1 MKKTL
6 SLFLAVVMLLG
17 VFAFSVFAQEDT
29 YIPPKYSDE
38 EYAAGFSFKYIY
50 VIIKNEY
57 SFEEFTP
64 EKLGSDLISKV
75 VADEFDPGNIYYD
88 ETTWE
93 MRLDLYL
100 KDPSKENVVELYKQ
114 MSVNNYVK
122 NAYINRLDYDLPF
135 FPESAQEIGFYT
147 GDYSPWV
154 EPDNEYYIA
163 NGSNMLKNPYYQT
176 FYNDLLEYSNAIYKQ
191 FADYIG
197 DVDYISYFAEKYMEN
212 DENYVT
218 LIFNNQTGVPDE
230 EGAIRDY
237 NISVLE
243 KYFDEK
249 DILYVGDTVLAAI
262 VHIDKDNK
270 DIIREIEEL
279 AFIGDAFFTKRGKY
293 PAMVGTYTLGNVIGE
308 ETAPYYDDPTLNKP
322 LKKVT
327 AADARFVLR
336 YSAGL
341 EKVDADKRFYFC
353 ADMNFDNAITS
364 ADARLILRTAA
375 ELEEKYE
382 ISYGYF
388 VEWVDYMGS
397 ELKR

>member
-6 SLFLAVVMLLG
+6 SLFLAIVMLFG
-17 VFAFSVFAQEDT
+17 AFTFCVFAEEKT
-29 YIPPKYSDE
+29 NIPEKYSDE
-38 EYAAGFSFKYIY
+38 EYAAGFSFEYIY
-50 VIIKNEY
+50 VVIKNEY

-64 EKLGSDLISKV
+64 EKLGSELISKV
-75 VADEFDPGNIYYD
+75 VPDEFDPSSKYYD

-100 KDPSKENVVELYKQ
+100 KEPTRENVVELYKQ
-114 MSVNNYVK
+114 MSANNYVK
-122 NAYINRLDYDLPF
+122 RAYINRLDYALPF

-147 GDYSPWV
+147 GDYRPWV

-176 FYNDLLEYSNAIYKQ
+176 FYNELLEYSNAIYNQ
-191 FADYIG
+191 FAEYIS
-197 DVDYISYFAEKYMEN
+197 DVDYISYFAEKYFDK

-218 LIFNNQTGVPDE
+218 LIFNNQIGVPDE

-237 NISVLE
+237 NIAVLE
-243 KYFDEK
+243 KYFDEE
-249 DILYVGDTVLAAI
+249 DILYVGDTVFAAI
-262 VHIDKDNK
+262 VHINKENK
-270 DIIREIEEL
+270 DVIKEIEEL
-279 AFIGDAFFTKRGKY
+279 AFIGDAFFTKRGSL
-293 PAMVGTYTLGNVIGE
+293 PATVGKYTLGNVIGE
-308 ETAPYYDDPTLNKP
+308 ETDPYYDDSSLNKP

-341 EKVDADKRFYFC
+341 EKVGADKRFYFC
-353 ADMNFDNAITS
+353 ADINFDNTINS

-375 ELEEKYE
+375 ELEDKYE

-388 VEWVDYMGS
+388 VQWYDYMGS